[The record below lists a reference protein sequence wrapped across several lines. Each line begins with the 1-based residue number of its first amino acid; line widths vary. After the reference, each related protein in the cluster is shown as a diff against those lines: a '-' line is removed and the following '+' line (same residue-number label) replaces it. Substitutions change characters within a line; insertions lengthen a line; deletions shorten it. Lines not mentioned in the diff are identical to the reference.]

1 MSEAETEQKIVAAGL
16 NAPRLSPTALDAE
29 IKSVEYVKHITHS
42 GRVLRWCV
50 INTHCG
56 FSITGSPSAT
66 VSPENDNQAIGEE
79 VAYQNARREMWP
91 LLGYALRDRLHRGII
106 Q

>member
-16 NAPRLSPTALDAE
+16 NAPRLSPAALDAE

-56 FSITGSPSAT
+56 ACITGSPSVT
-66 VSPENDNQAIGEE
+66 VSLENDNQAIGEE
-79 VAYQNARREMWP
+79 VAYQNACREMWP
-91 LLGYALRDRLHRGII
+91 LLGYALKDRLHRGID

>member
-16 NAPRLSPTALDAE
+16 SAPRLSPAALDAE

-42 GRVLRWCV
+42 GQVLRWCV
-50 INTHCG
+50 INTRCG
-56 FSITGSPSAT
+56 FSITGSASAA
-66 VSPENDNQAIGEE
+66 VSPENDNQVIGEN
-79 VAYQNARREMWP
+79 VAYENARRVMWQI
-91 LLGYALRDRLHRGII
+91 LGYALKDRLHRGID

>member
-1 MSEAETEQKIVAAGL
+1 MGEAETEQKIVAAGL
-16 NAPRLSPTALDAE
+16 NAPRLSPAALDAE

-42 GRVLRWCV
+42 GQVLRWCV

-56 FSITGSPSAT
+56 FSITGSHSAS

-79 VAYQNARREMWP
+79 VAYQNTRREMWP
-91 LLGYALRDRLHRGII
+91 LLGYALKDRLHRGIT

>member
-16 NAPRLSPTALDAE
+16 NALRLSSAALDAE

-42 GRVLRWCV
+42 GQVLCWCV
-50 INTHCG
+50 INTH
-56 FSITGSPSAT
+56 
-66 VSPENDNQAIGEE
+66 
-79 VAYQNARREMWP
+79 
-91 LLGYALRDRLHRGII
+91 RGIN

>member
-16 NAPRLSPTALDAE
+16 NAPRLSPAALDAE
-29 IKSVEYVKHITHS
+29 IKSVEYVKHITHC
-42 GRVLRWCV
+42 GQVLRWCV

-56 FSITGSPSAT
+56 FSITGSHSAS
-66 VSPENDNQAIGEE
+66 VSPENDNQVIGEN
-79 VAYQNARREMWP
+79 VAYENARREMR
-91 LLGYALRDRLHRGII
+91 LILGYALKDRLHRGIN

>member
-56 FSITGSPSAT
+56 FTITGSPSAT

-91 LLGYALRDRLHRGII
+91 LLGYALKDRLHRGII